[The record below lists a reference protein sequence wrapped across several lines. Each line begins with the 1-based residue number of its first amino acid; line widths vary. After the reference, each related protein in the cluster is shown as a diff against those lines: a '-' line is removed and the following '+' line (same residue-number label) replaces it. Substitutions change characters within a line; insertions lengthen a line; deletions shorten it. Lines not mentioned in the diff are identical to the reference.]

1 MSVSSTTTKNSY
13 SGDGSTVAFAYAFK
27 IFADADLEVIIR
39 ASAGTE
45 TTKTLTTHYT
55 VSGAGSDSGGT
66 VTFTTGNTPASGE
79 TVVIRRKLTLTQG
92 TDYVENDP
100 FPANSHEDGLD
111 RLTFIAQGIQEELDR
126 SFKVS
131 KTNSITTPEFTDD
144 ASTRASKLL
153 GFSSDGNSLEAT
165 TGRVNTVSVS
175 NVAVDGSGNSQSATA
190 SFNSTSGALA
200 LGVPVGSTGA
210 TGSTGAAGSDGTDGV
225 GGLPYTFSTTT
236 SDADPGAG
244 VIRLNNGTLG
254 SVSEI
259 YIDDSTAASGNPDV
273 SAFLLT
279 WDDSTQTSDRG
290 QVTITKKSAQQ
301 NFATYKISGAST
313 DASGYVKLAVTHVV
327 SNGSFSNSDAV
338 LVSFVRTGNAGSLAD
353 PMTTRGDMIVRD
365 SSNATARLA
374 IGSANTVLKS
384 DGTDISWGYTV
395 GTSANNLVQLNG
407 SAQLPAVSGAN
418 LTNLPVTDV
427 SSDVRFLALQVASDR
442 IGLEDGIADPFSDET
457 DVDTSTSS
465 NELFNSTGTYYSGLT
480 SSAVSQGTG
489 TAIGNMTSGGG
500 LAASFDS
507 TTAQAA
513 NVSAGIS
520 SNVSSGNVGKD
531 WGSGNTKRIQKIDVY
546 PSNNLGLATTSGGSP
561 DIALTIKLQGST
573 DNFSASVVDL
583 GSLAVGTS
591 VTAKQTITAT
601 DITAFR
607 YHRLL
612 ITPDSN
618 AQVYCAELEFTEYA
632 TANLTL
638 VSNAF
643 TADTAPSSAVIGV
656 QVVENESITVNTD
669 LTAEVSRDGGTTF
682 TSCTLVLNT
691 TLGATGTKYY
701 ESASTDISSQPSGT
715 AMKYRIKTLNTKDIE
730 VHGVALKW
738 S

>member
-55 VSGAGSDSGGT
+55 VSGAGSDAGGT

-175 NVAVDGSGNSQSATA
+175 NVAVDGSGNSQDATV
-190 SFNSTSGALA
+190 SYNSTSGALA
-200 LGVPVGSTGA
+200 LGVPVGSTGATGA

-225 GGLPYTFSTTT
+225 GGLLYTFSTTT

-244 VIRLNNGTLG
+244 QIRLNNGTLG

-290 QVTITKKSAQQ
+290 QVTITKKAAQQ

-353 PMTTRGDMIVRD
+353 PMTTRGDIIVRD

-384 DGTDISWGYTV
+384 DGTDPSWGYTV
-395 GTSANNLVQLNG
+395 GTAANNLVQLDG
-407 SAQLPAVSGAN
+407 SAALPAVSGAN
-418 LTNLPVTDV
+418 LTNLSVTDV

-457 DVDTSTSS
+457 DINNSSSTNESHNSS
-465 NELFNSTGTYYSGLT
+465 STFYAATLSVGSAQDLSGK
-480 SSAVSQGTG
+480 SYF
-489 TAIGNMTSGGG
+489 GNMTGGG
-500 LAASFDS
+500 GVAAAFDG
-507 TTAQAA
+507 TTSQTYQ
-513 NVSAGIS
+513 NSA
-520 SNVSSGNVGKD
+520 SGTTTTGTIGVAL
-531 WGSGNTKRIQKIDVY
+531 GSGNGFVLTQAKIY
-546 PSNNLGLATTSGGSP
+546 APNNTGMNAPNGIKIYGNSSASASGGTLLHTGTIGSGTAATATFSIDNTTSYENYYAE
-561 DIALTIKLQGST
+561 IL
-573 DNFSASVVDL
+573 FSS
-583 GSLAVGTS
+583 GTAY
-591 VTAKQTITAT
+591 V
-601 DITAFR
+601 
-607 YHRLL
+607 
-612 ITPDSN
+612 
-618 AQVYCAELEFTEYA
+618 AELELFDGTPQ
-632 TANLTL
+632 NMTL
-638 VSNAF
+638 VSNSF
-643 TADTAPSSAVIGV
+643 TADSAPASAIIGV
-656 QVVENESITVNTD
+656 QTVENESITINTD
-669 LTAEVSRDGGTTF
+669 LTAEVSRDGGTNF

-691 TLGATGTKYY
+691 ELGATSTKYY

-715 AMKYRIKTLNTKDIE
+715 SMVYRIKTLNTKDIE
-730 VHGVALKW
+730 VHGVTFKW
-738 S
+738 ST

>member
-175 NVAVDGSGNSQSATA
+175 NVAVDGSGNSQSATV
-190 SFNSTSGALA
+190 SFDSTSGALA

-210 TGSTGAAGSDGTDGV
+210 TGSTGSQGPDGV
-225 GGLPYTFSTTT
+225 GGLPYTFSATT

-244 VIRLNNGTLG
+244 QIRLNNGTLG

-353 PMTTRGDMIVRD
+353 PMTTRGDLIVRD

-384 DGTDISWGYTV
+384 DGTDASWGYAV

-407 SAQLPAVSGAN
+407 SGALPAVSGEN
-418 LTNLPVTDV
+418 LTSLNVTDV

-442 IGLEDGIADPFSDET
+442 IGLEDGIADPYTDET
-457 DVDTSTSS
+457 DINNSSSS
-465 NELFNSTGTYYSGLT
+465 NESHNSSSTFYKSSLSVSGSAEDLSSKTYFGGMSG
-480 SSAVSQGTG
+480 
-489 TAIGNMTSGGG
+489 NGG
-500 LAASFDS
+500 LSAAFDG
-507 TTAQAA
+507 TTSQTYQ
-513 NVSAGIS
+513 NSA
-520 SNVSSGNVGKD
+520 SGSGSPGTIGVAL
-531 WGSGNTKRIQKIDVY
+531 GSGNGFVLAQAKIY
-546 PSNNLGLATTSGGSP
+546 APSNTGMNAPNGIKIYGNSSASASGGTLLHTGSIGSGTAATATFTINNTTSYENYY
-561 DIALTIKLQGST
+561 AEFL
-573 DNFSASVVDL
+573 FSS
-583 GSLAVGTS
+583 GT
-591 VTAKQTITAT
+591 
-601 DITAFR
+601 
-607 YHRLL
+607 
-612 ITPDSN
+612 
-618 AQVYCAELEFTEYA
+618 VYCAELELFSGTLQ
-632 TANLTL
+632 NMTL
-638 VSNAF
+638 VSNSF
-643 TADTAPSSAVIGV
+643 TADAAPASAIIGV
-656 QVVENESITVNTD
+656 QTVENESITINTD
-669 LTAEVSRDGGTTF
+669 LTAEVSRDGGTNF

-691 TLGATGTKYY
+691 ELGATSTKYY

-715 AMKYRIKTLNTKDIE
+715 SMVYRIKTLNTKDIE
-730 VHGVALKW
+730 VHGVTFKW
-738 S
+738 ST